1 MIKALL
7 FDLYDTLAT
16 IDAGLYLNVKEE
28 MAAKAAIP
36 ADQFLKVWKS
46 YTKPSALGELLTLEE
61 RVARVMR
68 DLNVRPEPQVVRDI
82 ALLEYKLQTEEVH
95 LSDGVVEMLDHFQKS
110 GFTLGLVT
118 NAPNYMRGV
127 PAILGIEQ
135 YFDTVIFS
143 FDLRVLKPDARIYQ
157 AACRNL
163 KVEPSECM
171 FIGDGND
178 RELDGAQRLG
188 IIAVQVGEGRSEILR
203 GEQSQTCD
211 YRLRKIAALKELVS
225 KLRADS

>member
-16 IDAGLYLNVKEE
+16 IDAGLYLSVKEE

-36 ADQFLKVWKS
+36 ADRFLKVWKS

-68 DLNVRPEPQVVRDI
+68 DLNIRPEPQVVRDV
-82 ALLEYKLQTEEVH
+82 ALLEYRLQTEEVH
-95 LSDGVVEMLDHFQKS
+95 LSDGVAEMLEHFQKS
-110 GFTLGLVT
+110 GFKLGLVT

-143 FDLRVLKPDARIYQ
+143 FELRVLKPNPPIYL
-157 AACRNL
+157 AACHNL
-163 KVEPSECM
+163 EVEPSECV
-171 FIGDGND
+171 FTGDGND

-188 IIAVQVGEGRSEILR
+188 MIAVQVGEGRNQMLQ
-203 GEQSQTCD
+203 GEQSRTCD
-211 YRLRKIAALKELVS
+211 YRLGKIAALKELVG
-225 KLRADS
+225 KLCAS